1 MTLELARGVG
11 ERAYE
16 LEKWTQGEGEGEQ
29 VFMAKGRVVTDP
41 KEAVDYFIEA
51 VRGKARL

>member
-1 MTLELARGVG
+1 MTLESAGGVG

-16 LEKWTQGEGEGEQ
+16 SEKWTRGEGEGEQ

-41 KEAVDYFIEA
+41 EEAVDCFTKA
-51 VRGKARL
+51 VRGKARP